1 MNADAIIECVPNFS
15 EGMDEE
21 KVRAIVA
28 SMNVEGVRLLD
39 WSRDEAH
46 NRSVVTIAGAQEAV
60 VEAAIRAVGKA
71 AQLIDLT
78 RQSGVHPRIGAADV
92 VPFVPV
98 SGISLAE
105 CAMLARQAGLQ
116 IWRRFGVPVYFY
128 GAAAARPDRVQ
139 LEDVRRGQFE
149 GLRDAAVKDAMR
161 RPDVGGPELHP
172 KAGASAVGAR
182 SFLIAYNLYIGQP
195 GEPGQA
201 GVAGAGPAAPIA
213 EIVSVGEGAMAV
225 GRRSR
230 GKRESIRTLD
240 GGLLPMQPDIAA
252 ARAIARDLRASN
264 GGLNG
269 VKALGLIAN
278 GRAQISMNITDYRV
292 TPMKQVY
299 AAVKEL
305 ATRHG
310 VQITDGEL
318 IGLIP
323 EGAFEPDSDW
333 VRQTREFDP
342 EAKVLER
349 RLHVPLAWP

>member
-1 MNADAIIECVPNFS
+1 MYADAIIECVPNFS
-15 EGMDEE
+15 EGMDAE
-21 KVRAIVA
+21 KVEAIVR

-46 NRSVVTIAGAQEAV
+46 NRSVVTIAGAPEAV
-60 VEAAIRAVGKA
+60 VEAAIRSVGKA

-149 GLRDAAVKDAMR
+149 GLREAALKDAMR
-161 RPDVGGPELHP
+161 RPDIGGPELHAQ
-172 KAGASAVGAR
+172 AGASAVGAR
-182 SFLIAYNLYIGQP
+182 SFLIAYNLYIGRP
-195 GEPGQA
+195 GETVEEPTVGSSVSAA
-201 GVAGAGPAAPIA
+201 GVAG
-213 EIVSVGEGAMAV
+213 EGIAV

-230 GKRESIRTLD
+230 GRREAVRTLD

-310 VQITDGEL
+310 VQITEGEL

-349 RLHVPLAWP
+349 RLHLPLAWP